1 MNNCFRRKKVL
12 IYNKISKH
20 YNYLQAKLKIT
31 YPSDPQFN
39 VLNLKVDIDDNCTEE
54 IRVQPNKENFK
65 KWNIIH
71 STSLTISHSS
81 FTSCSKN

>member
-31 YPSDPQFN
+31 YPSDP
-39 VLNLKVDIDDNCTEE
+39 
-54 IRVQPNKENFK
+54 
-65 KWNIIH
+65 
-71 STSLTISHSS
+71 
-81 FTSCSKN
+81 